1 MMKTIRL
8 ILIACNAWFFSLMLH
23 AQENPSVLWVQ
34 FDDRFTNNELI
45 ALTDVDSI
53 GFSRTSY
60 KLYKTV
66 RDRVKT
72 TSKDY
77 RKNGVYRFDEVE
89 RTIVKPS
96 EYANVLPRTA
106 GAD

>member
-1 MMKTIRL
+1 MIICVWAFL
-8 ILIACNAWFFSLMLH
+8 QGAH
-23 AQENPSVLWVQ
+23 AQERPAALWVQ
-34 FDDRFTNNELI
+34 FEDRFLENEVI
-45 ALTDVDSI
+45 DLTDVDSI

-89 RTIVKPS
+89 RTIIKPS
-96 EYANVLPRTA
+96 EYANVQR
-106 GAD
+106 